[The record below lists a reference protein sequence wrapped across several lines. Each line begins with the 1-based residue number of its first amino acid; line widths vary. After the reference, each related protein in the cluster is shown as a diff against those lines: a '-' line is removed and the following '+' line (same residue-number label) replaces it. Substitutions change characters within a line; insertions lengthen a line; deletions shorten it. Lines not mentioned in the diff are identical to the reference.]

1 MGRWFETVRGSD
13 EFRLDQYKYKGL
25 LSLALNDARY
35 LEDPATADRQNMR
48 ELEPFIMD

>member
-1 MGRWFETVRGSD
+1 MGRWFETVRGSID
-13 EFRLDQYKYKGL
+13 LSGL

-35 LEDPATADRQNMR
+35 LEDPAAADRQNMR